1 MWTMTEKIIA
11 LVDYENIGTLE
22 HINLSRYEHLI
33 LFTGPQQEF
42 IRFPATTQTGNI
54 SVSVF
59 QAPCISKNNVDFHLV
74 LEMGRLSVSAHDGI
88 TFHVI
93 SNDKGYDSVIALL
106 RSTGRP
112 CCRIASPPPERQTSE
127 PEPASGDEVRCLAD
141 KIQLQSRKFKKNR
154 PANTKSLI
162 NYIRAHS
169 GNISNVAVLNQ
180 VKHELIRRNLIT
192 VYEKTVV
199 WRE

>member
-1 MWTMTEKIIA
+1 MPERIIA

-22 HINLSRYEHLI
+22 NISLARYERLI
-33 LFTGPQQEF
+33 LFTGPQQDF
-42 IRFPATTQTGNI
+42 IRFPAVTHAGNI
-54 SVSVF
+54 SVGVF

-74 LEMGRLSVSAHDGI
+74 LEMGRLSVSAPDGI

-127 PEPASGDEVRCLAD
+127 PEPASGDEVRRLAD
-141 KIQLQSRKFKKNR
+141 NIQLQSRKSRKNR
-154 PANTKSLI
+154 PATPKSLI

-169 GNISNVAVLNQ
+169 GNIGNVTVLNQ